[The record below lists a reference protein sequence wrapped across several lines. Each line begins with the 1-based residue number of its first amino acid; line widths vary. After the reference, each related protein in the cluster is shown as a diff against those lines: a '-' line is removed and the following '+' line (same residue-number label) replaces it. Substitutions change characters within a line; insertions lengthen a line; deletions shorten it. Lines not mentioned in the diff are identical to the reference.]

1 MISIEIFTEDKID
14 DVMEFETELRK
25 QEPGIYFMDA
35 GEGYRQQLRESFH
48 DPRFC
53 NALSLL
59 AYKNG
64 KVIGRIDATLL
75 GSRSDACCCSAYLDW
90 ICVLKQ
96 ERHHKVA
103 QLLLKE
109 LRNALKQKNVE
120 TLIGIVAS
128 NEESRRFYAA
138 VENASI
144 HDEAIWTLFSWT
156 GYGSHSGFRNP
167 FR

>member
-1 MISIEIFTEDKID
+1 MISIETFTEDKID
-14 DVMEFETELRK
+14 DVMEFEAELRR

-35 GEGYRQQLRESFH
+35 GEGYRELLKESFH
-48 DPRFC
+48 DSRYC
-53 NALSLL
+53 NAISLL

-64 KVIGRIDATLL
+64 NVIGRIDATLI

-96 ERHHKVA
+96 ERHQSAA

-109 LRNALKQKNVE
+109 LRNILKHKKVE
-120 TLIGIVAS
+120 TLIAVVAG
-128 NEESRRFYAA
+128 NEEARRFYAS

-144 HDEAIWTLFSWT
+144 HDEAIWMDL
-156 GYGSHSGFRNP
+156 
-167 FR
+167 

>member
-1 MISIEIFTEDKID
+1 MISIETFTEDKID
-14 DVMEFETELRK
+14 DVMEFEAELRR

-35 GEGYRQQLRESFH
+35 GEGYRKLLKESFH
-48 DPRFC
+48 DSRYC
-53 NALSLL
+53 NAISLL

-64 KVIGRIDATLL
+64 NIIGRIDATLI

-96 ERHHKVA
+96 ERHQRAA

-109 LRNALKQKNVE
+109 LRNILKHKKVE
-120 TLIGIVAS
+120 TLIAIVAG
-128 NEESRRFYAA
+128 NEEARRFYAS

-144 HDEAIWTLFSWT
+144 HDEAIWMDL
-156 GYGSHSGFRNP
+156 
-167 FR
+167 